1 MKDMSQKY
9 RISKLF
15 NFLGFGKVQIL
26 VFISAFLILGNTLAE
41 TMGISFVIP
50 AAVCDL
56 NLSETD
62 KGLLSG
68 MTFLGKLFQENLNT
82 KL

>member
-1 MKDMSQKY
+1 M
-9 RISKLF
+9 
-15 NFLGFGKVQIL
+15 QIL
-26 VFISAFLILGNTLAE
+26 VLFAAFLILANTLAE

-56 NLSETD
+56 NLTTSD

-68 MTFLGKLFQENLNT
+68 MTFLG
-82 KL
+82 

>member
-1 MKDMSQKY
+1 
-9 RISKLF
+9 
-15 NFLGFGKVQIL
+15 
-26 VFISAFLILGNTLAE
+26 LILANTLAE

-56 NLSETD
+56 NLSTSD

-68 MTFLGKLFQENLNT
+68 MTFLGWFHFLKTDLSKYLF
-82 KL
+82 KY